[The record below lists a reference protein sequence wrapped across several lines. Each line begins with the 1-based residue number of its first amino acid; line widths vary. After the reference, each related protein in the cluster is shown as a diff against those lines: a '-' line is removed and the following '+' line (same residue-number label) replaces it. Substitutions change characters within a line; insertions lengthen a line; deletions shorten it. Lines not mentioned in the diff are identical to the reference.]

1 MTQRPVNPGF
11 RIVVLISGRGTNL
24 GAIIDAVAAGTLP
37 VELAAV
43 VCNEPRRARHR
54 AGATGRT

>member
-1 MTQRPVNPGF
+1 M
-11 RIVVLISGRGTNL
+11 LISGRGTNL

-43 VCNEPRRARHR
+43 VCNEPRRAWHR
-54 AGATGRT
+54 AGTTAPDMR